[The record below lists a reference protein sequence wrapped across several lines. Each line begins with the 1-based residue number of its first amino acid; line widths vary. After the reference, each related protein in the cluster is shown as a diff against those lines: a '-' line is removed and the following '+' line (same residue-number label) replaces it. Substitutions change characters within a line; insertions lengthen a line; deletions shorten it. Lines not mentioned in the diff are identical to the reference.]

1 MNSRT
6 SVLAAA
12 NPIFGRYDDMRSPEE
27 QIDFQTTILSRF
39 DMIFIVRDLKDSRND
54 EKLARHVLN
63 VHKTG
68 TSGNTNK
75 EGDLSLEELKRYI
88 AYCRMKI
95 SPRISSEAAETL
107 KNYYVKQRYLNKD
120 GSKSIPITVRQL
132 EALIRISESLARM
145 RLCQEATQTDALEAI
160 RLFTSSTVQAI
171 KSNVNHISIS
181 DKSSKDLQIIEE
193 EIKKRLPIQST
204 TNQDSLL
211 TLLEKQGFERSLSE
225 KAIYIM
231 CQRKELE
238 YRFQRKCVF
247 RKR

>member
-1 MNSRT
+1 
-6 SVLAAA
+6 LAAA

-39 DMIFIVRDLKDSRND
+39 DMIFIVRDIKDSKND
-54 EKLARHVLN
+54 EKLARHVMN

-68 TSGNTNK
+68 LSTNK
-75 EGDLSLEELKRYI
+75 EGDMGLDELKRYI
-88 AYCRMKI
+88 AYCRMKV
-95 SPRISSEAAETL
+95 SPRISIEASETL
-107 KNYYVKQRYLNKD
+107 KNYYVKQRYLHKN
-120 GSKSIPITVRQL
+120 GTKSIPITVRQL
-132 EALIRISESLARM
+132 EALIRISESLAKM
-145 RLCQEATQTDALEAI
+145 RLSSEATQTDALEAI

-171 KSNVNHISIS
+171 QSNVHHIPSS
-181 DKSSKDLQIIEE
+181 DKASQDIQKVEE

-211 TLLEKQGFERSLSE
+211 TLLEKQGFDRNLSE

-238 YRFQRKCVF
+238 YRYQRKCVF